1 MAKFKVKVGG
11 PKKKPAQAKAGGL
24 FPKGTPAV
32 GGKIQ
37 GGKKKVAAKSV
48 LSRITGGGVGKAK
61 PKSVSVVRRLGPLA
75 VGAGAVKKNDLRARL
90 ANGPTVTRHG
100 GARAISRRERDLI
113 ASWEGAERRQG
124 RLARFAGGRA
134 GPGQGRRADGHVRR
148 LSSGAGRRRN
158 TRSASASS
166 SARWAW
172 GSTPANSKRRRL
184 TSASPLL
191 PRHGQG
197 PAADGRAAGAEEEDP
212 RRQGSV

>member
-61 PKSVSVVRRLGPLA
+61 PKSVSVVSRLGPLA
-75 VGAGAVKKNDLRARL
+75 VGSGAVKKNALRARL

-100 GARAISRRERDLI
+100 GARAIRVVSAIRSPPGKGRKGVKDDLRG
-113 ASWEGAERRQG
+113 SLGGAQDR
-124 RLARFAGGRA
+124 GRA
-134 GPGQGRRADGHVRR
+134 GARTVTFDGSRAARGADGGTQRVGEFLRSLGLGKYAGKFQKEEIDVVALRR
-148 LSSGAGRRRN
+148 VTDKDLQTMGV
-158 TRSASASS
+158 
-166 SARWAW
+166 
-172 GSTPANSKRRRL
+172 
-184 TSASPLL
+184 PLG
-191 PRHGQG
+191 PRKKIL
-197 PAADGRAAGAEEEDP
+197 AAK
-212 RRQGSV
+212 GSV